1 VERRV
6 EGAKTVAL
14 RLFVSGKEFEM
25 VSERIRN
32 RWGIAAAAVLMQICL
47 GAVYGW
53 SVFKKPI
60 IGAEHWTE
68 TSVQLTFTLAV
79 FVLGIGSI
87 VGGLWQDKVGP
98 RKVASVAGI
107 IYGLGY
113 IIAGYAAAH
122 HSLRGMYLGYGV
134 LGGFGMG
141 MGYITPVATLVK
153 WFPDMRGLMT
163 GVAVCGYGFGALIMS
178 PFAAWEMSGAG
189 IPATFYTL
197 GIVYLILVFA
207 TAQFYANP
215 PEGWRPAGWQ
225 PRTAV
230 AKEATSDNFTV
241 REALHTWQFYLLF
254 AMLFLNV
261 SAGIMVISQASPM
274 AQEIVGMSALQAAG
288 IVGLISLCNGLG
300 RVFWAWVSDYI
311 GRARVYLLLYLI
323 QAVVFFMLTRIHSVT
338 SFSIALA
345 LIGLC
350 YGGGFG
356 VMPSFTAD
364 FFGPKFMGGIYG
376 IILLAWGLGAIPSPI
391 MIARIHE
398 TQGTYAPA
406 IHAVAFVML
415 FSLVLPLIAR
425 PPRKRETQRAQARA
439 AA

>member
-1 VERRV
+1 M
-6 EGAKTVAL
+6 A
-14 RLFVSGKEFEM
+14 
-25 VSERIRN
+25 SEKLRN

-60 IGAEHWTE
+60 ISAEHWSE
-68 TSVQLTFTLAV
+68 TSVQLTFTLAI
-79 FVLGIGSI
+79 FVLGIGTI
-87 VGGLWQDKVGP
+87 IGGLWQDKVGP

-113 IIAGYAAAH
+113 VVAGYAAAH
-122 HSLRGMYLGYGV
+122 HSLRGMYLGYGI
-134 LGGFGMG
+134 LGGLGMG

-178 PFAAWEMSGAG
+178 PFAAWEISRAG
-189 IPATFYTL
+189 IPQTFYTL
-197 GIVYLILVFA
+197 GLVYLIVVFG

-215 PEGWRPAGWQ
+215 PEGWRPAGWE
-225 PRTAV
+225 PHTAV
-230 AKEATSDNFTV
+230 AREATSSNFTV
-241 REALHTWQFYLLF
+241 REALGTWQFYLLF

-323 QAVVFFMLTRIHSVT
+323 QAVVFFMLTGIHSVT
-338 SFSIALA
+338 AFSIALA

-391 MIARIHE
+391 MIARIHQ

-406 IHAVAFVML
+406 IHGIAIVML
-415 FSLVLPLIAR
+415 FSLALPLIAR
-425 PPRKRETQRAQARA
+425 PPRKREAARAQTRA